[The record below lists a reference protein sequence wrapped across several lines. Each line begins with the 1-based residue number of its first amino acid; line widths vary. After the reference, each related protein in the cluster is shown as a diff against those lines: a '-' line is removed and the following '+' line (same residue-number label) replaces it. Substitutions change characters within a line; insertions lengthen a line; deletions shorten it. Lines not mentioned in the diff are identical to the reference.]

1 MITSLMDLSSDSR
14 HRLHFLSILTMALLL
29 LASTPQQSHAQ
40 DDDLTL
46 ELIDQ
51 IGGFA
56 GPAAAA
62 FPFAFIQQDQLA

>member
-1 MITSLMDLSSDSR
+1 MITTLMDLSSDSR
-14 HRLHFLSILTMALLL
+14 CRLHFLLILTMALLL

-62 FPFAFIQQDQLA
+62 FPFAFIQQDQPA

>member
-1 MITSLMDLSSDSR
+1 MIPSLMDLSSDAR
-14 HRLHFLSILTMALLL
+14 HRLYFLSILTTVLLL
-29 LASTPQQSHAQ
+29 FASTPQQSHAQ

-51 IGGFA
+51 IGGFT

-62 FPFAFIQQDQLA
+62 FPFAFIQQDQPA